1 MNVTILGT
9 GSIALANAALLAEAG
24 HRVTLWSP
32 SGKGTATL
40 GESFTLAFSG
50 AANGHATVHTARD
63 VATAVAP
70 AASSFLRSRRT
81 DTLR

>member
-40 GESFTLAFSG
+40 GETFTLAFSG
-50 AANGHATVHTARD
+50 AANGRATVHTARD
-63 VATAVAP
+63 LTTLVA
-70 AASSFLRSRRT
+70 RR
-81 DTLR
+81 DPFDRGK